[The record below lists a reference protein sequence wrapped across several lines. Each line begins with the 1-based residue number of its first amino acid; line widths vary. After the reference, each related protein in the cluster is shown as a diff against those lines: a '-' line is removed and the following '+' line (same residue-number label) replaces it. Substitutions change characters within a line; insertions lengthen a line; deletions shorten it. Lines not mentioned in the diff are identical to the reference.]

1 MSLISFS
8 GFAKLDS
15 ILNQT
20 KMKVFGCLSFMLKY
34 IFVEMM
40 VEETLLAPIACKMVL
55 LLPHLIESGKLFAID
70 PQLNQMM
77 QDENYSDLMVEL
89 LDVLIITSEQQQ
101 YQDIF
106 IANKAKILVSL
117 CLNLMKT
124 SETEAELILEDPQ
137 EFVNLAIDSCD
148 K

>member
-8 GFAKLDS
+8 GFAKIDS

-89 LDVLIITSEQQQ
+89 LDVLIITSEQ
-101 YQDIF
+101 
-106 IANKAKILVSL
+106 
-117 CLNLMKT
+117 
-124 SETEAELILEDPQ
+124 
-137 EFVNLAIDSCD
+137 
-148 K
+148 